1 MSARARNIIH
11 TFLTEGT
18 RLGVR
23 SALVIAVLVTRLVSV
38 LGGADDI
45 ILQLAH
51 GLKVH
56 ARGDPERLHRLTERV
71 LRRRLQGLPVLVEER
86 TEHAERRHLRERI
99 EKGCGI
105 AGQDIEVAARCLNE
119 GEEAGAVD
127 TLTAGEDRVE
137 IIEIGEHEV
146 ECLHFPVAARVQEVD
161 PSDAVLTDKSDDV
174 VTGDRLWCRL

>member
-1 MSARARNIIH
+1 MSARARDIIH
-11 TFLTEGT
+11 TFLSEGT

-38 LGGADDI
+38 LGGADNI
-45 ILQLAH
+45 ILELAH

-71 LRRRLQGLPVLVEER
+71 LRRRLQRLSVLVEER
-86 TEHAERRHLRERI
+86 TEHAERRHFSERI
-99 EKGCGI
+99 EKGRGI
-105 AGQDIEVAARCLNE
+105 AWQYVEVAARRLNE

-137 IIEIGEHEV
+137 IIEVGEHEV
-146 ECLHFPVAARVQEVD
+146 ECLHFPVAPRVQEVD
-161 PSDAVLTDKSDDV
+161 ASDAVLAHKPDDV